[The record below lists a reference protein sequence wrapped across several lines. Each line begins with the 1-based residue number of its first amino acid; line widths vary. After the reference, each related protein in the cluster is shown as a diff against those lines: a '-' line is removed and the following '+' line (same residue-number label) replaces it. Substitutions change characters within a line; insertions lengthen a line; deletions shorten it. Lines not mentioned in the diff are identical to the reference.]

1 MTDEPEL
8 DAATPAVSSL
18 GDTGLSL
25 SPVGFGC
32 ASLMRL
38 PQARGRRD
46 LIAAAIDAGITHFDV
61 ARMYGLGAAEAELGR
76 ALRDRPETVTIATKF
91 GIDAAGALQRLGRL
105 QAPARALLARSSK
118 LRSRVQARRDV
129 FATPRRYDA
138 NRARLSLDRSLQELG
153 LGHVDILFLHDPRPH
168 DVIERD
174 ALVAFL
180 EQARDAG
187 KIRAWGSSLDSP
199 SDFGQM
205 TDLPRG
211 GLLQTRIDPLVQTP
225 PQGASLVFGLMARHA
240 AITAWLQRRPERHS
254 QWSSALGA
262 DPLADDLLATL
273 MLARAMALPGAPVA
287 LYATTQTTRLR
298 IAAAAL
304 SSPPDPTM
312 VTALGTLLAEDRV
325 AILRS
330 EQPGDGFGP

>member
-1 MTDEPEL
+1 MTPEPEL
-8 DAATPAVSSL
+8 NATTSATSSL
-18 GDTGLSL
+18 EAAGLSL
-25 SPVGFGC
+25 SPIGFGC

-38 PQARGRRD
+38 PHARERRD

-118 LRSRVQARRDV
+118 LRTKVQARRDV

-138 NRARLSLDRSLQELG
+138 DRARISLDRSLQELG

-168 DVIERD
+168 DVIER
-174 ALVAFL
+174 ATLVEFL

-199 SDFGQM
+199 SGFAQM

-211 GLLQTRIDPLVQTP
+211 GLLQTRIDPLVQAP
-225 PQGASLVFGLMARHA
+225 PPGAALVFGLMARHA
-240 AITAWLQRRPERHS
+240 AITAWLQGRPDRHS

-262 DPLADDLLATL
+262 DPLANDLLATL
-273 MLARAMALPGAPVA
+273 MLAQAMALPGAPVA
-287 LYATTQTTRLR
+287 LYATTRAKRLR
-298 IAAAAL
+298 IAGAVL
-304 SSPPDPTM
+304 SSRPEPAM
-312 VTALGTLLAEDRV
+312 VTALSTLLAEDQD
-325 AILRS
+325 AILKS